1 MNRIIKI
8 THAHN
13 LHVKILFNRC
23 QDLIGSWASTHST
36 FNLIGSCNK
45 HLNIQSHKATKIHT
59 LTPLTSSKR
68 NGKKKN
74 DKSELTRQ
82 LTWIMCCVYS
92 PGLFLMFIILSSFFF
107 FTAMKHFLW
116 CDLFYFDFIL
126 VPWWNIFYLDIILLP
141 W

>member
-1 MNRIIKI
+1 MNRILKI

-59 LTPLTSSKR
+59 FTPLTYELFFQNSSKR
-68 NGKKKN
+68 KGKKKN

-92 PGLFLMFIILSSFFF
+92 PGLFLMFIILSFFF
-107 FTAMKHFLW
+107 FL
-116 CDLFYFDFIL
+116 
-126 VPWWNIFYLDIILLP
+126 PRWNIFCDVTCSTLISF
-141 W
+141 